1 MSTSGRPPAIGWN
14 WSLALLGAVYALP
27 ALVVIPFDTTKGLA
41 LAIGV
46 LPAAAAS
53 GLPGPRRARVST
65 IVLGV
70 LIGTSMVIGA
80 VLAQLPWIAVPAVF
94 ALSVGAAY
102 FAPRG
107 RLGRLGLGLCL
118 PMVGIGLSFGSL
130 GEALGLGLLMTTGCV
145 YACLASLLWPVG
157 SPAPAPRPAPTPDRA
172 AARPA
177 TRSIEYGIR
186 LGAAAAIAAAIG
198 FLLHLEHVGWA
209 CAAVLLVMRP
219 APEMVRSR
227 GFDRTLCVL
236 IGASLACLFALAAP
250 PPAAIAAT
258 VALAIIGLA
267 GSKPSR
273 RYVTPLFTTFLVILM
288 MVLGNP
294 GDAEHRF
301 LERFGETVLGVAL
314 AVVFG
319 VLIPRLR
326 GPIAEPG
333 VPAEAGRRLTG
344 QPPGHASCQGMPA
357 TRAGPSRTCQSSNSS
372 SRNDRALRFLLLP

>member
-46 LPAAAAS
+46 LPAAAS
-53 GLPGPRRARVST
+53 GLPGPRRARVAT

-172 AARPA
+172 AAM
-177 TRSIEYGIR
+177 
-186 LGAAAAIAAAIG
+186 AAAAPSRIPYSIDRVAGRAAARSG
-198 FLLHLEHVGWA
+198 VG
-209 CAAVLLVMRP
+209 
-219 APEMVRSR
+219 
-227 GFDRTLCVL
+227 
-236 IGASLACLFALAAP
+236 
-250 PPAAIAAT
+250 
-258 VALAIIGLA
+258 
-267 GSKPSR
+267 
-273 RYVTPLFTTFLVILM
+273 
-288 MVLGNP
+288 
-294 GDAEHRF
+294 
-301 LERFGETVLGVAL
+301 
-314 AVVFG
+314 
-319 VLIPRLR
+319 
-326 GPIAEPG
+326 
-333 VPAEAGRRLTG
+333 AGRGAGAGEPTG
-344 QPPGHASCQGMPA
+344 QSRLARHA
-357 TRAGPSRTCQSSNSS
+357 
-372 SRNDRALRFLLLP
+372 